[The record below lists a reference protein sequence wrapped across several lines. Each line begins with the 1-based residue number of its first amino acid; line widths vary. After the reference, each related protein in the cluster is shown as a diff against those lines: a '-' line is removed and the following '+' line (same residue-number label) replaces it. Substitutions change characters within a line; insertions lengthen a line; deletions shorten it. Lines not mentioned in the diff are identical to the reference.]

1 MSKRKQKVE
10 KIVVMT
16 SLEATRAAMPKFY
29 PACRCGKHKSKKDY
43 DRKDKSW
50 KNEEW
55 YQLLELFSYII
66 AVIIICVIVALSA
79 TIVDIIMRFWVN
91 HVSPWLDEK
100 IGPL

>member
-55 YQLLELFSYII
+55 Y
-66 AVIIICVIVALSA
+66 
-79 TIVDIIMRFWVN
+79 
-91 HVSPWLDEK
+91 
-100 IGPL
+100 